1 MKRRVVVTGM
11 GMVTPLGLSLGE
23 TWQALV
29 AGKSG
34 AAPISRFDTEGF
46 DVRIA
51 CEVKNFDPLQFMDRK
66 EAKRTDLFTRFG
78 LAAASQAVA
87 DAGWDT
93 SKPAGSRT
101 GVLIGSGIGGIQTF
115 EEQCQLLL
123 EKGPRRVS
131 PFFVPMFI
139 PDIASGLVSIRYGAK
154 GPNYCT
160 VSACASS
167 AHAIG
172 ESFRLIESGK
182 ADAMITGGAEAGITR
197 LAVAG
202 FGNMK
207 ALSTRND
214 EPERASRPF
223 DKGRDG
229 FVLGD
234 GAGVV
239 VLESL
244 EHAQA
249 RDANIRGE
257 VVGYGMSADAHH
269 MTQPVPGGE
278 GAKAALE
285 NCLSDRGID
294 ANAVG
299 YVNAHGT
306 STPLGDIAEV
316 TAVKAVF
323 GAQAAKLVMGSTKS
337 MTGHLLGAAGGLEFS
352 VCVKVLQTGII
363 PPTINN
369 DDPDPECD
377 LDCAPNVK
385 AERDVEI
392 AISNSFGFGG
402 HNVSLAVQRFEA

>member
-1 MKRRVVVTGM
+1 
-11 GMVTPLGLSLGE
+11 
-23 TWQALV
+23 
-29 AGKSG
+29 
-34 AAPISRFDTEGF
+34 
-46 DVRIA
+46 
-51 CEVKNFDPLQFMDRK
+51 
-66 EAKRTDLFTRFG
+66 
-78 LAAASQAVA
+78 
-87 DAGWDT
+87 
-93 SKPAGSRT
+93 
-101 GVLIGSGIGGIQTF
+101 
-115 EEQCQLLL
+115 
-123 EKGPRRVS
+123 
-131 PFFVPMFI
+131 
-139 PDIASGLVSIRYGAK
+139 
-154 GPNYCT
+154 
-160 VSACASS
+160 
-167 AHAIG
+167 
-172 ESFRLIESGK
+172 
-182 ADAMITGGAEAGITR
+182 MITGGAEAGITR

-223 DKGRDG
+223 DMGRDG

-285 NCLSDRGID
+285 NCLGDRGID

-352 VCVKVLQTGII
+352 VCVRVLQTGII

>member
-11 GMVTPLGLSLGE
+11 GMVTPLGLSMGE

-278 GAKAALE
+278 GAKAAME
-285 NCLSDRGID
+285 NCLDDRGID